1 MFFSFFFRF
10 YIKIVRSPDGE
21 SRSYAIGQLS
31 IQRAAVWVLEKYYTD
46 FPIYNPYL
54 EQLPAGSPRMN
65 GNGKLMPPPPGNVGM
80 MQMGG
85 VQMGNN
91 GQINVNGQNMTTTN
105 QPAGRNNF
113 KYYDM
118 DGVGLG
124 PIPEKVRLLLFY
136 AY

>member
-1 MFFSFFFRF
+1 MYFSLFSFRF

-54 EQLPAGSPRMN
+54 EQLPAGSPRLN
-65 GNGKLMPPPPGNVGM
+65 SNGKLMPPGVPGTGAPGN
-80 MQMGG
+80 G
-85 VQMGNN
+85 VPMGNN
-91 GQINVNGQNMTTTN
+91 MATTT

-118 DGVGLG
+118 DGLG
-124 PIPEKVRLLLFY
+124 PIPEKVPY
-136 AY
+136 

>member
-1 MFFSFFFRF
+1 M
-10 YIKIVRSPDGE
+10 
-21 SRSYAIGQLS
+21 
-31 IQRAAVWVLEKYYTD
+31 LEKYYTD

-54 EQLPAGSPRMN
+54 EQLPAGSPRM

-80 MQMGG
+80 MQT
-85 VQMGNN
+85 GNN
-91 GQINVNGQNMTTTN
+91 GQINVNGQNMTTIN

-124 PIPEKVRLLLFY
+124 PIPEKVRLLWFFQLLGTNTNK
-136 AY
+136 

>member
-1 MFFSFFFRF
+1 M
-10 YIKIVRSPDGE
+10 
-21 SRSYAIGQLS
+21 
-31 IQRAAVWVLEKYYTD
+31 WVLEKYYTD

-54 EQLPAGSPRMN
+54 EQLPAGSPRMT
-65 GNGKLMPPPPGNVGM
+65 NGKLMPPPPGNVGM
-80 MQMGG
+80 MQT
-85 VQMGNN
+85 GNN
-91 GQINVNGQNMTTTN
+91 GQINVNGQNMTTIN

-136 AY
+136 TKVTKRLERSFICFSRILKTFTVCKICIKSADVILLF

>member
-1 MFFSFFFRF
+1 MVFAKLIEKFIVFFFSFRF

-54 EQLPAGSPRMN
+54 EQLPAGSPRLN
-65 GNGKLMPPPPGNVGM
+65 SNGKLMPPVAPGTGVPGN
-80 MQMGG
+80 G
-85 VQMGNN
+85 VPMGNN
-91 GQINVNGQNMTTTN
+91 MATTN

-118 DGVGLG
+118 DGLG
-124 PIPEKVRLLLFY
+124 PIPEKVPY
-136 AY
+136 